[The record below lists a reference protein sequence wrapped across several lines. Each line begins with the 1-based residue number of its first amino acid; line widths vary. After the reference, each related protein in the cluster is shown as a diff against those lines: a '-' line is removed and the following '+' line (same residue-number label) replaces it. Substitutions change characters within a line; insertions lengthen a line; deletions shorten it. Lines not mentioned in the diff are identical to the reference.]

1 MSWCPTLIG
10 ANTHFEG
17 EFKGS
22 DSICVEGHFKGRIES
37 NDSIFINQDAQVHAE
52 VSGRKVYVHGEVY
65 GNVIASE
72 ELNIG
77 SDGRVCGDIEAAT
90 LVIANGGALNGRS
103 RMKGSE
109 EDQARVEG
117 RQNEWSS
124 FDGLTENSADN
135 GRTKEAS
142 AWMTEKQA
150 PNLDSLM
157 NVVEAN
163 DEEQEKEIGGEK

>member
-17 EFKGS
+17 EFKGT
-22 DSICVEGHFKGRIES
+22 DSICVEGHFTGRIES

-52 VSGRKVYVHGEVY
+52 ISGRKVFVHGEVH

-77 SDGRVCGDIEAAT
+77 SDGRVCGDIEATT

-109 EDQARVEG
+109 EEQTQVEG
-117 RQNEWSS
+117 RQAGWSS
-124 FDGLTENSADN
+124 FEGLAENSEGN
-135 GRTKEAS
+135 GQKNGAS
-142 AWMTEKQA
+142 AWMSEKQA

-163 DEEQEKEIGGEK
+163 DEEQEKEMGKET